1 VVNNR
6 SNVVQNNQIIYK
18 EVVPAPLPAFSQQH
32 IIPVQPINHQII
44 NINQTPIIP
53 PNTFFVPAQK
63 IPQTIPQ
70 SIKIE

>member
-1 VVNNR
+1 
-6 SNVVQNNQIIYK
+6 
-18 EVVPAPLPAFSQQH
+18 VPAPLPAFSQQH